1 MELSIARIY
10 YPVKTLGPGNRIGIW
25 TAGCPRRCSG
35 CISPELQRA
44 EAGREMTAEEILRLL
59 AAITDPV
66 DGITIS
72 GGEPFARPEPLSRLM
87 RALAKRWEDILIFT
101 GYTYEQLLAQNS
113 AEVKTV
119 LSLCAV
125 LIDGPYIA
133 QRNDGIGLRGSSNQ
147 RIHVF
152 RDPEKYAGLAHAPRQ
167 LQNILF
173 DDKIV
178 TIGIPRGADK

>member
-1 MELSIARIY
+1 
-10 YPVKTLGPGNRIGIW
+10 
-25 TAGCPRRCSG
+25 
-35 CISPELQRA
+35 
-44 EAGREMTAEEILRLL
+44 
-59 AAITDPV
+59 
-66 DGITIS
+66 
-72 GGEPFARPEPLSRLM
+72 M

-113 AEVKTV
+113 AEAKTV

-133 QRNDGIGLRGSSNQ
+133 QRNDGVGLRGSSNQ

-152 RDPEKYAGLAHAPRQ
+152 RNPEKYAGLAHAPRQ

>member
-101 GYTYEQLLAQNS
+101 G
-113 AEVKTV
+113 
-119 LSLCAV
+119 
-125 LIDGPYIA
+125 
-133 QRNDGIGLRGSSNQ
+133 
-147 RIHVF
+147 
-152 RDPEKYAGLAHAPRQ
+152 
-167 LQNILF
+167 
-173 DDKIV
+173 
-178 TIGIPRGADK
+178 